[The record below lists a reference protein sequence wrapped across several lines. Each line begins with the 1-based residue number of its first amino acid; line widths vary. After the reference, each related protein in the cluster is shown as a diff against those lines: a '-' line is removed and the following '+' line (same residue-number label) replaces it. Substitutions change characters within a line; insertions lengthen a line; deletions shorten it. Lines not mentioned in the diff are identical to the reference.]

1 MGQRQVQPIR
11 NSLMSSESA
20 VSVLIVDENP
30 IVRYGISQLL
40 EQATG
45 LCVIAETCSCDT
57 AWKSLKTKAPR
68 VLLIDVDL
76 KDGCALRLIAKVTK
90 ARLQTRILVYSANT
104 GDLQITDA
112 LRSGAHGFI
121 TKDIQPD
128 ELLKAIR
135 TISESGS
142 YLDPAVTSKV
152 IGQLGR
158 KQEKRAVYG
167 RRLTQRESAVLQA
180 IAMGKRSRDI
190 AAELFISER
199 TVKYHLSSMYN
210 KLQVSNRTQA
220 VKYAFKYGLIK

>member
-1 MGQRQVQPIR
+1 MA
-11 NSLMSSESA
+11 SESA
-20 VSVLIVDENP
+20 VSVLIVDEHP

-40 EQATG
+40 EQATD
-45 LCVIAETCSCDT
+45 LCVIAETCSCGT
-57 AWKSLKTKAPR
+57 AWKSIKTKAPR

-90 ARLQTRILVYSANT
+90 ARLQTRILVYSANA
-104 GDLQITDA
+104 GELQITDA

-158 KQEKRAVYG
+158 KQERRAVNG

-180 IAMGKRSRDI
+180 IALGKRSSDI